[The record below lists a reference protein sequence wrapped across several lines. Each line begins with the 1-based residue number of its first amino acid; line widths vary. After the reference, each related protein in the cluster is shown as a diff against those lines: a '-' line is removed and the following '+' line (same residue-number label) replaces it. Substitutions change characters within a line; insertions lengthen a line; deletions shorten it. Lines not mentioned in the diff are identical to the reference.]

1 MVIGAVYVTM
11 GQMIRLLQLYVD
23 NLDIL
28 QMVGIYSIYNVA
40 AILPTYTCIIS
51 SPGQLVLQY
60 FDVKVPYIPI
70 LLDEVRCTTGTETSL
85 LDCNNNGFYNQDCIH
100 IEDVIVECAGMYH

>member
-28 QMVGIYSIYNVA
+28 QMVGIIVGKFNKSFKTDRLVLIH
-40 AILPTYTCIIS
+40 LCII
-51 SPGQLVLQY
+51 L
-60 FDVKVPYIPI
+60 FI
-70 LLDEVRCTTGTETSL
+70 
-85 LDCNNNGFYNQDCIH
+85 
-100 IEDVIVECAGMYH
+100 